1 MSFRFQVVVLLGFSF
16 SILFVC
22 FFTESNSC
30 SVTFIRKGCFE
41 DRNDGDHRLSEIL
54 FTDRDTSSSVFSG
67 RPVGW
72 NHWENYI
79 LKLACRCAEESN
91 RKRSTVF
98 GLQRYG
104 RPLSSFAFLMLFVMS
119 LY

>member
-1 MSFRFQVVVLLGFSF
+1 MFCWVSHFQFFLYV
-16 SILFVC
+16 

-67 RPVGW
+67 RPVEW
-72 NHWENYI
+72 NDWENYI